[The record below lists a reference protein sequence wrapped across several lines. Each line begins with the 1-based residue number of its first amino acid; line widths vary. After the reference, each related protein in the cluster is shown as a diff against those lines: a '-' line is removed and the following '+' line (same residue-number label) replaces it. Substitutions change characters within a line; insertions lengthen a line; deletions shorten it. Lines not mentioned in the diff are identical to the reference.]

1 MNSILAVTDVGAVIR
16 LAAETVPTKAEA
28 QASKGYVSL
37 SIEADSTRKF
47 SISQHYGSD
56 FTDGLTLADVLVPN
70 TSYKLY
76 LFMPSAID
84 LAQTKIKG
92 GEIKEDRVEISFT
105 TAILPAEGDA
115 KWLSSNGK
123 CVEGVDTFY
132 FMQAQQ
138 GVAVCY
144 FYLNSA
150 PVFVDLT
157 VKNGTVFDNMGTYN
171 GTTSVVNAHANFN
184 FVYESIS
191 GYTSNSANHYS
202 YWMGADKVSILKNT
216 VRTSITDQLGGSI
229 LVFLPVT
236 RY

>member
-1 MNSILAVTDVGAVIR
+1 MNSIPAVTDVGAVIR
-16 LAAETVPTKAEA
+16 LAAEAVPTKAEA

-84 LAQTKIKG
+84 LGQTKIKG

-144 FYLNSA
+144 FYLNFEPA
-150 PVFVDLT
+150 FVDVSVLKSGN
-157 VKNGTVFDNMGTYN
+157 VSNNMGTYI
-171 GTTSVVNAHANFN
+171 GTKSIAHVNFN
-184 FVYESIS
+184 FIYGSIS
-191 GYTSNSANHYS
+191 GYTSNATNHYS
-202 YWMGADKVSILKNT
+202 YWMGSDKVSILKNT
-216 VRTSITDQLGGSI
+216 VRTSITDQFGGSI